1 MSMKSTIQPFQSL
14 QSKTTIPCTVTSETA
29 TENLKNN
36 SPIRI
41 SKYFQQVP
49 LKTYYPAPESPNDLS
64 ANGVSKAIEITV
76 DVHQPPSSSA
86 TNKKIAEK
94 KDVISNTENLMKKM
108 KLNLPLTKDVLKI
121 PLKPAETFL
130 EVHQPPSSSITNT
143 KPAKKKDVISNKE
156 NLMKKIKLNLPLTK
170 DVLKIPL
177 KPAETIVEVHQPP
190 SSFVTNTKPA
200 EKKDVISNGGLKI
213 STALALSSK
222 AASQTVKLQLPRSYC
237 ENEEIFING
246 KKSKIIAIRKVN
258 DINFSEILLKQKID
272 KFYPEFATK
281 SVKFPKLEDPEKTKM
296 IMINIMYHFSGIIC
310 HHSKENLISSDE
322 LTSGYL
328 SKKKK
333 KKYVKKLSST
343 RNNVH

>member
-1 MSMKSTIQPFQSL
+1 MIPRSL
-14 QSKTTIPCTVTSETA
+14 QELQLL
-29 TENLKNN
+29 LK
-36 SPIRI
+36 SII
-41 SKYFQQVP
+41 DDDGDELEIFDV
-49 LKTYYPAPESPNDLS
+49 APEELDIP
-64 ANGVSKAIEITV
+64 
-76 DVHQPPSSSA
+76 
-86 TNKKIAEK
+86 EK
-94 KDVISNTENLMKKM
+94 KEATDNYNDILCDIENIIPPQSSN
-108 KLNLPLTKDVLKI
+108 P
-121 PLKPAETFL
+121 FL
-130 EVHQPPSSSITNT
+130 AKRQPVNT

-281 SVKFPKLEDPEKTKM
+281 SVKFPKLEDPEKTK
-296 IMINIMYHFSGIIC
+296 NDHDQ
-310 HHSKENLISSDE
+310 HHVSFFRNNLPSFKRKFNFFGRADKWLPE
-322 LTSGYL
+322 Q
-328 SKKKK
+328 KKKK
-333 KKYVKKLSST
+333 KIC
-343 RNNVH
+343 